1 MQPHAPSVDLDS
13 VTLEPAPIPDAHVI
27 AGRPDARNAIL
38 FRSADGLQTT
48 FLWHCTA
55 GTFRWFYE
63 QDETLVLLSGG
74 MTLHFDDGTTRICH
88 TGDAVAFPAGTSCV
102 WEIDDHARKLASL
115 RRPVPWPVAL
125 PIRVV
130 YRLLQASGLRR
141 LSWRWRRRDR
151 AA

>member
-1 MQPHAPSVDLDS
+1 MQLQIPSVDLDRVS
-13 VTLEPAPIPDAHVI
+13 LQPAPIPDAHVI
-27 AGRPDARNAIL
+27 AGRPEASNAVL
-38 FRSADGLQTT
+38 FHSTDGLQTT
-48 FLWHCTA
+48 LLWHCTA

-74 MTLHFDDGTTRICH
+74 MTLHFDDGSTRICR

-130 YRLLQASGLRR
+130 YRLLQITGLRKR
-141 LSWRWRRRDR
+141 SWRRRMR
-151 AA
+151 QVVA